1 MGIFQAEI
9 EEQIKVNGD
18 TMILKWRCNHCGD
31 VLESNSKHRHEFDQ
45 CGCGKSFV
53 DLEEHYMRQGGEV
66 EVIERR
72 EM

>member
-1 MGIFQAEI
+1 
-9 EEQIKVNGD
+9 
-18 TMILKWRCNHCGD
+18 MILKWRCKHCGD
-31 VLESNSKHRHEFDQ
+31 VLESNSKHCHEFDQ

-53 DLEEHYMRQGGEV
+53 DLEEHYMRQGGGV